1 MIKKIYHQNI
11 SLKIYIKNM
20 QQTKFKKYLYLE
32 RFENHELFL
41 KEHLKKVG
49 KNIRILKIIVYIMV
63 IAHVIELIIKIL

>member
-1 MIKKIYHQNI
+1 
-11 SLKIYIKNM
+11 M
-20 QQTKFKKYLYLE
+20 QKTKFKKYLYLE

-41 KEHLKKVG
+41 KEHLKKVS